1 MRCHYEAL
9 GLPRDANAEDV
20 KRAHRRLA
28 LLHHPDKNPD
38 CPEDAAEQFKLIQ
51 AAYDVLSDPQERA
64 WYDSHR
70 EAILRSGQDG
80 EAEDDSHELLQF
92 FTGAC
97 YSGFTDS
104 PQGFYAVYRA
114 VFAGIAEQEVEGAPS
129 AEELVFPTFGHS
141 GSDHQTVVHSFYAHW
156 QSFCTHRTLSW
167 AESFDTRHAD
177 NRWHKRAMEK
187 ENRRARE
194 RARRK
199 YNQLVQQLAAF
210 VRRRDPRV
218 QAHRLHLQ
226 QVNAQKHQ
234 RAQQLQ
240 RQQAQRQA
248 RLAMEYQEQSWVKL
262 SDLERELRQME
273 AQYQQEFG
281 DGSEETTSSE
291 EDGLGEDGGGEM
303 VQDHDADDHLFCP
316 ACDRTFQSVKTM
328 RNHERSRRHRE
339 TVALLRQQLE
349 AEERELQEAQSGQ
362 ELPPSTPRLSK
373 KDRRKKRHKVFTHTP
388 ASPTDSDTTDSDSQS
403 EAESGQGQE
412 GGRGGEE
419 GSSGEEGGI
428 VEQEADSQGQERGGR
443 EQDESTQ
450 ERAKCASQGERTEQ
464 GEKAEGDGDG
474 AEVMVEQGM
483 RAEAMVQQGEG
494 AEA

>member
-1 MRCHYEAL
+1 MPAVSGPTMAVPTMAVPAVSGPTMAVPAVSGPTMAVPAVSGPTMAVPAVSGPAVSGPTMAVPAVSGPTMAVPAVSGPTVSGPTMAVPAVSGPTMAVPAVSGPTMAVPAVSGSNMGQL
-9 GLPRDANAEDV
+9 GEGWIGQAPGSGSADTGISLCT
-20 KRAHRRLA
+20 
-28 LLHHPDKNPD
+28 DKNPD

-70 EAILRSGQDG
+70 EAILRGGQDG
-80 EAEDDSHELLQF
+80 EDDSHELLQY

-114 VFAGIAEQEVEGAPS
+114 VFVGIAEQEVEGAPS
-129 AEELVFPTFGHS
+129 AGELTFPTFGHA
-141 GSDHQTVVHSFYAHW
+141 GSDYQTVVHGFYAHW
-156 QSFCTHRTLSW
+156 QSFCTSRTLSW
-167 AESFDTRHAD
+167 SERFDTRHAD
-177 NRWHKRAMEK
+177 NRWHRRAMEK

-194 RARRK
+194 RARRQ

-218 QAHRLHLQ
+218 HAHRQHLQ

-281 DGSEETTSSE
+281 DGSEEGTSGE
-291 EDGLGEDGGGEM
+291 EDGPGEG
-303 VQDHDADDHLFCP
+303 
-316 ACDRTFQSVKTM
+316 
-328 RNHERSRRHRE
+328 
-339 TVALLRQQLE
+339 
-349 AEERELQEAQSGQ
+349 
-362 ELPPSTPRLSK
+362 
-373 KDRRKKRHKVFTHTP
+373 
-388 ASPTDSDTTDSDSQS
+388 
-403 EAESGQGQE
+403 
-412 GGRGGEE
+412 E
-419 GSSGEEGGI
+419 GSGLGGKVRQRSGG
-428 VEQEADSQGQERGGR
+428 
-443 EQDESTQ
+443 
-450 ERAKCASQGERTEQ
+450 K
-464 GEKAEGDGDG
+464 
-474 AEVMVEQGM
+474 
-483 RAEAMVQQGEG
+483 
-494 AEA
+494 